1 MGGPLEGDV
10 VVHVSEPLRR
20 ERALGQWQVGDD
32 EQIQDVVAVHEHD
45 LRPLSRVEPL
55 PEPVLGLLSDPASRD
70 DESMVHQHTPTRLR
84 IEYLVP
90 QHHCRLIQYLA
101 DVAGAALAH
110 ARGVQ
115 LPLLGLDAEVEDVK
129 RRQGLFHPHVF
140 AVLQRLVLVASGG
153 DPVEAELEEQREQ
166 HLFDQFIL
174 GAFVEV
180 GK

>member
-55 PEPVLGLLSDPASRD
+55 QS
-70 DESMVHQHTPTRLR
+70 
-84 IEYLVP
+84 
-90 QHHCRLIQYLA
+90 
-101 DVAGAALAH
+101 
-110 ARGVQ
+110 
-115 LPLLGLDAEVEDVK
+115 
-129 RRQGLFHPHVF
+129 
-140 AVLQRLVLVASGG
+140 
-153 DPVEAELEEQREQ
+153 EQREQ

-180 GK
+180 GKQLFSTLKL